1 MNSIPVFVA
10 GARGLLAGEFLRLLA
25 GHAGLRLAGAY
36 SRGGSGALAECHPH
50 LRGAALGAE
59 ALRPHD
65 DLAGDLARALAH
77 GPAALLL
84 ALNHGESADAWRVLR
99 AQLGTVAARL
109 TVVDLSADFRLPG
122 HGDEE
127 DWAYGLPELHA
138 VAAGAKRVAAAGCFA
153 TALQLTIVPAARAG
167 LLEPGRPLIAH
178 GVTGSSGSGAQPK
191 PGTHHPHRHDNL
203 WAYAWE
209 GHRHEGELGAAR
221 NFPGGAPPIHFVACS
236 GPFSRGIHLSAALPL
251 RAGVSAETARAAYA
265 QTFQHAACVRLLEA
279 GTPQLRAVIGSNCA
293 ELAVGVRGGQL
304 HVFCTLDNVVKGG
317 AGQGLQ
323 CLNLALGL
331 PEAAGLPLAGL
342 GC

>member
-1 MNSIPVFVA
+1 MSAIPVFVA

-36 SRGGSGALAECHPH
+36 SRGGSGALAEVHPH
-50 LRGAALGAE
+50 LRGAPFGAE
-59 ALRPHD
+59 TLRAHD

-84 ALNHGESADAWRVLR
+84 AMNHGESADAWRVLR
-99 AQLGTVAARL
+99 AQLGAVAARL

-122 HGDEE
+122 HGDAEE
-127 DWAYGLPELHA
+127 WIYGLPELHP
-138 VAAGAKRVAAAGCFA
+138 VPRGAARVAAAGCFA
-153 TALQLTIVPAARAG
+153 TALQLAIVPAARAG
-167 LLEPGRPLIAH
+167 LLDPARPLIAH

-209 GHRHEGELGAAR
+209 GHRHESELGAAR
-221 NFPGGAPPIHFVACS
+221 NFPAGAPPIHFVACS
-236 GPFSRGIHLSAALPL
+236 GPFSRGIHLAATLAL
-251 RAGVSAETARAAYA
+251 RPGATADAARAAYA
-265 QTFQHAACVRLLEA
+265 NAFRHASCARLLEA
-279 GTPQLRAVIGSNCA
+279 GTPQLRTVVGSNCA
-293 ELAVGVRGGQL
+293 ELAVGVRAGHL

-331 PEAAGLPLAGL
+331 PETAALPLTGL